1 MSEEITKTAETT
13 EFDEDDDLDIVDED
27 IDELD
32 DEDVGDADADN
43 DEVTIENDTEGDHDA
58 TVPEEKKDDDKPAEE
73 TRKPKG
79 EKSSEQ
85 AEQRRQRER
94 EKIRYEAIKEAVGV
108 NPFTGEKIEDGTDV
122 EEYLVMKKIADRGG
136 DPIAEYAKEL
146 KKSIRAMNKS
156 IDEQLRVD
164 NEKSEHLASNPDDA
178 ELLETVQFKRFADKL
193 KGVPLANIVEA
204 YRLADTSA
212 EKIKTEATKI
222 AAQATAN
229 RKASPGSVKGSAET
243 VSANEGLYTLEQL
256 KKMSPDELDK
266 NWEKVE
272 KSYAKLQKRK

>member
-1 MSEEITKTAETT
+1 MSEEFEMTAETT
-13 EFDEDDDLDIVDED
+13 EYDDGDMFDEVDED
-27 IDELD
+27 TDTLD
-32 DEDVGDADADN
+32 DEDNGSADAVDGEASTDN
-43 DEVTIENDTEGDHDA
+43 DVDGAHNTKEVEKTDEQ
-58 TVPEEKKDDDKPAEE
+58 PEEEVK
-73 TRKPKG
+73 KPKG

-85 AEQRRQRER
+85 AEARRQRER

-229 RKASPGSVKGSAET
+229 RKASPGSAKGTAET
-243 VSANEGLYTLEQL
+243 VSANEGLYSLEQL
-256 KKMSPDELDK
+256 QRMTPAELER
-266 NWEKVE
+266 NWAKVE
-272 KSYAKLQKRK
+272 KSYDKIHRNLK

>member
-1 MSEEITKTAETT
+1 MSEEFEMTAETT
-13 EFDEDDDLDIVDED
+13 EYDDDDTFDEVDEGVD
-27 IDELD
+27 TLD
-32 DEDVGDADADN
+32 DEDNGSADAVDGEASTDN
-43 DEVTIENDTEGDHDA
+43 DAEGDHKAEEVETTEDK
-58 TVPEEKKDDDKPAEE
+58 PEEEVK
-73 TRKPKG
+73 KPKG

-85 AEQRRQRER
+85 AEARRQRER

-108 NPFTGEKIEDGTDV
+108 NPYTGEKISDGTDV
-122 EEYLVMKKIADRGG
+122 EEYLVMKRIADRGG
-136 DPIAEYAKEL
+136 DPIAEYAKEI
-146 KKSIRAMNKS
+146 KSSIRAMNKN
-156 IDEQLRVD
+156 IDAQLRED
-164 NEKSEHLASNPDDA
+164 SERNEHLASYPEDA

-193 KGVPLANIVEA
+193 KGVSLANIVEA
-204 YRLADTSA
+204 YKLADTSA
-212 EKIKTEATKI
+212 EQIKKEAAKV

-229 RKASPGSVKGSAET
+229 RKASPGSVKGAAET